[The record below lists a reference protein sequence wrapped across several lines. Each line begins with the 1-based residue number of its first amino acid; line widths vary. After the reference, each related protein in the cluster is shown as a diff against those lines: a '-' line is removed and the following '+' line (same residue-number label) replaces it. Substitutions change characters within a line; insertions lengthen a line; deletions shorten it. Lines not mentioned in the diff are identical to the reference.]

1 MLLLIVVVFLLGGAL
16 TLSLGLHAMR
26 RVKCD
31 RQAHAKSVEL
41 KVLVPCTYTVAGI

>member
-1 MLLLIVVVFLLGGAL
+1 MLLLLIVVVFLPGAL